1 MKHLKNLIAF
11 SIISLISFSAKAQI
25 PVRAFEFELSG
36 GSSYPL
42 VNLEGKELMGS
53 IMNLELRHNL
63 KNIPIEVGIEFNST
77 LVDRGKDDK
86 RPNNY
91 RPDLTN
97 SAISLTTSYNFRRGE
112 KYSPFIG
119 IGLGIPVFDIFSFF
133 YGKNDTAGGIPFS
146 PRIGIEIKRHLRFT
160 ADFRLLNPY
169 YHTICLRM
177 GIVLGGGKKK

>member
-1 MKHLKNLIAF
+1 MKLLKNLIAF

-133 YGKNDTAGGIPFS
+133 YGKNDTVGGIPFS

-177 GIVLGGGKKK
+177 GIVLGGGKK